1 MNYSNEQKNT
11 NENYNNNN
19 NKDMMDIEIQNNQCV
34 EFQGIEM
41 EMEEVVTIVKPTPPY
56 RRLTFIQMNA
66 CDFCTHVTIPGPYMH
81 YLSFETKNGWVSC
94 GQEECR
100 RRGKQAV
107 EQFMAHQ
114 AFGRANYLKDR
125 ESIKVKRTSGQMDD
139 DWIIERS
146 YPEVQI
152 DYNGVE
158 KVCVTKPSALI
169 EKWVSIDNLLLWN
182 QE

>member
-1 MNYSNEQKNT
+1 MNEEQRNVSQ
-11 NENYNNNN
+11 NDN
-19 NKDMMDIEIQNNQCV
+19 NKYIDIENA
-34 EFQGIEM
+34 EDGM
-41 EMEEVVTIVKPTPPY
+41 EMEEIEIKPMPQY

-66 CDFCTHVTIPGPYMH
+66 CDFCTHVTTPGPYM
-81 YLSFETKNGWVSC
+81 YYISFETKNGWVSC
-94 GQEECR
+94 GKEECR
-100 RRGKQAV
+100 RQGKQAV
-107 EQFMAHQ
+107 EHFMAHQ
-114 AFGRANYLKDR
+114 AFGRANCLKDR

-146 YPEVQI
+146 YPEVQV
-152 DYNGVE
+152 DEKGVE